1 MLPLTCR
8 CLSSIIG
15 SSDESPVRVPA
26 VLMIAIALSGCD
38 FVSKVNSEIGFKD
51 EKKPVVD
58 EAPPVTTA
66 QKQDSR
72 NIWWQ
77 NATSL
82 GTRSKSG
89 DDPKVQCQVEIGRA
103 HV

>member
-1 MLPLTCR
+1 
-8 CLSSIIG
+8 
-15 SSDESPVRVPA
+15 
-26 VLMIAIALSGCD
+26 MIAIALSGCD
-38 FVSKVNSEIGFKD
+38 FVSQVNSEIGFKD

-72 NIWWQ
+72 NLWWQ

-82 GTRSKSG
+82 GPRSKGG
-89 DDPKVQCQVEIGRA
+89 DDPMVQCQVGGSTRFTRKRA
-103 HV
+103 CRAAGGSILD